1 MSRPATHAAPAGSAA
16 AYPPAATDFTPA
28 ATGGRRR
35 LALMVILLALFMD
48 LLDNTIVNVAL
59 PPIQRELDA
68 AYSAVQWVVA
78 GYALAFA
85 LGLITGG
92 RLGDIYGR
100 KRVFLIGV
108 AGFTLTS
115 ALCGIAQTPGQL
127 VAARIA
133 QGAAAAMMV
142 PQVLSIIQV
151 MYAPKDRGKAMAAF
165 GGLAG
170 LATVGGPILGA
181 ILTEGDVAGLG
192 WRLVFL
198 VNLPVGV
205 LALLAAAAV
214 VPESRAQRADRLDL
228 PGVGLVTL
236 GLLMLVYP
244 LIRGRELHWPAWTF
258 ASIAGSL
265 LVFAAFVAY
274 QRRRTTSP
282 LVELSLFRHRSFTGG
297 LLVSLLF
304 MGGVIGFFLVLT
316 VYLQVGLGFSVL
328 RSGLTGIPWGFA
340 VPTFAGISVAL
351 LAPRLGR
358 TVLQLGLALVIA
370 AMFGLMWTVRSG
382 GADVSSL
389 SLAPALFLGGVGMGL
404 CVALIFDFALAEVP
418 VGAAGSASG
427 LLNTVQQVGG
437 AIGIAAIGALFFGL
451 VPGGDAGAG
460 AAAVG
465 VAGPGGVP
473 AEARTAIAAEF
484 SRDFATT
491 LWFPVVMFA
500 AALLATG
507 LLPRRAPH
515 HDPV

>member
-1 MSRPATHAAPAGSAA
+1 MSRTATHPAPAESAA
-16 AYPPAATDFTPA
+16 AQSPAATDFTPA
-28 ATGGRRR
+28 ATGGQRR

-68 AYSAVQWVVA
+68 TYSAVQWVVA

-100 KRVFLIGV
+100 KRVFLVGV

-115 ALCGIAQTPGQL
+115 ALCGMAQTPGQL
-127 VAARIA
+127 VAARVA
-133 QGAAAAMMV
+133 QGAAAALMV

-151 MYAPKDRGKAMAAF
+151 MYAPKDRAKAMAAF

-181 ILTEGDVAGLG
+181 VLTEGDVAGLG

-198 VNLPVGV
+198 VNIPVGV
-205 LALLAAAAV
+205 LALIAAAAV
-214 VPESRAQRADRLDL
+214 VPESRAERADRLDV

-236 GLLMLVYP
+236 GLLMLIYP
-244 LIRGRELHWPAWTF
+244 LIRGRELDWPAWTF

-265 LVFAAFVAY
+265 VVFGAFVAY
-274 QRRRTTSP
+274 QRRRTRSP

-358 TVLQLGLALVIA
+358 TVLQLGLGLVIA
-370 AMFGLMWTVRSG
+370 AMVGLMWTVRAG
-382 GADVSSL
+382 GAEVSSL

-404 CVALIFDFALAEVP
+404 CVALVFDFALAEVP

-427 LLNTVQQVGG
+427 LLNTVQQIGG
-437 AIGIAAIGALFFGL
+437 AIGIAAIGALFFSL
-451 VPGGDAGAG
+451 VPAGE
-460 AAAVG
+460 AAVG
-465 VAGPGGVP
+465 APGVGGGVP
-473 AEARTAIAAEF
+473 AEVRTAIVAEF

-491 LWFPVVMFA
+491 LWFPVAMFA

-515 HDPV
+515 HDPI

>member
-1 MSRPATHAAPAGSAA
+1 MSGTTARPVAPGPAAEHGT
-16 AYPPAATDFTPA
+16 AATDFFIPA
-28 ATGGRRR
+28 VTGSRRR

-68 AYSAVQWVVA
+68 AYSAVQWVAA

-85 LGLITGG
+85 LGLVTGG
-92 RLGDIYGR
+92 RLGDIFGR
-100 KRVFLIGV
+100 KRMFLFGI

-115 ALCGIAQTPGQL
+115 ALCGVAQTPEQL
-127 VAARIA
+127 IAARIA
-133 QGAAAAMMV
+133 QGAAAALMV

-151 MYAPKDRGKAMAAF
+151 MYAPRDRGKAMAAF

-181 ILTEGDVAGLG
+181 VLTEGDVGGLG
-192 WRLVFL
+192 WRLIFL
-198 VNLPVGV
+198 VNVPVGV

-214 VPESRAQRADRLDL
+214 VPESRADRADRLDL
-228 PGVGLVTL
+228 PGVALVTL

-244 LIRGRELHWPAWTF
+244 LIRGRELDWPAWTF
-258 ASIAGSL
+258 ASMAGSL
-265 LVFAAFVAY
+265 LVFGAFVAY
-274 QRRRTTSP
+274 QRRRTISP

-316 VYLQVGLGFSVL
+316 VYLQLGLGFSVL

-358 TVLQLGLALVIA
+358 TVLRLGLALVIA
-370 AMFGLMWTVRSG
+370 AMFGLMWTARSG

-404 CVALIFDFALAEVP
+404 CVALLFDFALADVP
-418 VGAAGSASG
+418 LGAAGSASG
-427 LLNTVQQVGG
+427 LLNTVQQVGA
-437 AIGIAAIGALFFGL
+437 AIGIAAIGAVFFGL
-451 VPGGDAGAG
+451 VPGGEAGAG
-460 AAAVG
+460 GSGAVSAAT
-465 VAGPGGVP
+465 
-473 AEARTAIAAEF
+473 RDAIAAQF

-507 LLPRRAPH
+507 LLPRRAAH